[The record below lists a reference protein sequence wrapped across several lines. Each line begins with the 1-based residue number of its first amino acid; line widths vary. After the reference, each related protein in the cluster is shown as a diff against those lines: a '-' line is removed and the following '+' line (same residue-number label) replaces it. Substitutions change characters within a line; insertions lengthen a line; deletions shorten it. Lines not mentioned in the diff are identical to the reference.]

1 MEKMRYMSDDVVKVA
16 FKQVTLISSENK
28 IIQYLGIPVVNPSF
42 GYRASVVHEFE
53 KAIEKLANKD
63 INQNDV

>member
-1 MEKMRYMSDDVVKVA
+1 MNEDVVEVT
-16 FKQVTLISSENK
+16 FKDFPLISNEKK

-42 GYRASVVHEFE
+42 GYRASVVYECE
-53 KAIEKLANKD
+53 KAIEKLVTKD

>member
-1 MEKMRYMSDDVVKVA
+1 MSDDLVKVA
-16 FKQVTLISSENK
+16 FKQVPLISSENK

-42 GYRASVVHEFE
+42 GYRASVVYECE
-53 KAIEKLANKD
+53 KAIEKLVTKD